1 MPLRKD
7 RAAWTP
13 DEDAHLTHCFAVL
26 GMPVPKAQKS
36 WPARF
41 PRRSLQ
47 AIRMR
52 KQTLQ
57 VPTTPNPDI
66 VQHGVPQPLPPTPEQ
81 DVERT
86 ETQNGVEAKS
96 YGRRIKTVAD
106 LLTHIDADLTKFEV
120 AQSEA
125 TKNEQVVRDAN
136 NKIQVVEYH
145 RVFVRLKP
153 KVGLN
158 AEELVRA
165 VVSGAMRPRAPI
177 PAKHDGKQ
185 NHNVMQG
192 IVIADPHIGKYAWG
206 KETGDGDYDI
216 AIAIQRLRDAANYL
230 IIKGKY
236 DKVQRRDFWLLG
248 DYLHYDTPSGQT
260 TGGTP
265 LERDGRADKMY
276 AEATA
281 VLYDLIEHSAQD
293 CPTFVTVVPGNH
305 DAILSVTLRHTLA
318 AYFRNDERVTVD
330 VAPKSRQYVEWGKC
344 LIGLTHGDKARK
356 NLHTLMASEA
366 SEAWG
371 RTTYREIHH
380 GHLHSEGEIQT
391 VITAKNEPSVIVR
404 QHRAL
409 CPPDGWHAQEGF
421 VGTFRGMG
429 AYYYHKAGALVQT
442 VMANPEHDMR

>member
-1 MPLRKD
+1 MPIRRD
-7 RAAWTP
+7 RDPWTP
-13 DEDAHLTHCFAVL
+13 EEDAHLTQCFAVH
-26 GMPVPKAQKS
+26 GMPVPKAHAQ
-36 WPARF
+36 WPPKF
-41 PRRSLQ
+41 PKRSLQ

-52 KQTLQ
+52 KQALGVKTEPNGSIAQ
-57 VPTTPNPDI
+57 KGVEQPVP
-66 VQHGVPQPLPPTPEQ
+66 VTPEQ
-81 DVERT
+81 EVEQR
-86 ETQNGVEAKS
+86 ETQDGMEAKS

-106 LLTHIDADLTKFEV
+106 LLKHIEADLTKFEV
-120 AQSEA
+120 SQSEA
-125 TKNEQVVRDAN
+125 TKNEQVVRDADD
-136 NKIQVVEYH
+136 KIRVVEYH

-165 VVSGAMRPRAPI
+165 VVAGAMKPRKAMPF
-177 PAKHDGKQ
+177 KYVGRQ
-185 NHNVMQG
+185 NSNVLQG
-192 IVIADPHIGKYAWG
+192 IVIADPHIGKYSWH
-206 KETGDGDYDI
+206 KETGDSDYDI
-216 AIAIQRLRDAANYL
+216 SIAVERLRDATNHL

-236 DKVQRRDFWLLG
+236 DGVERRDFWLLG
-248 DYLHYDTPSGQT
+248 DVAHYDTPNGQT

-265 LERDGRADKMY
+265 LERDGRADKMI
-276 AEATA
+276 AEASA
-281 VLYDLIEHSAQD
+281 VLFDLIEHSAKD
-293 CPTFVTVVPGNH
+293 CETRVILVPGNH
-305 DAILSVTLRHTLA
+305 DALLTIAFRHILA
-318 AYFRNDERVTVD
+318 AHFRHDDRVTVD
-330 VAPKSRQYVEWGKC
+330 VDPKSRKYVEWGKC

-380 GHLHSEGEIQT
+380 GHLHSEGEVQT

-409 CPPDGWHAQEGF
+409 CPPDGWHSQEGF